1 MAGTASTTGSTTSTT
16 RPERGPAGR
25 RPAAAEVF
33 RAQIALLSRRW
44 PGLLGVAA
52 ALAGLLV
59 LAAAGWIPAIDDMPP
74 GVPFSDALAGA
85 WSFFG
90 AAAVFWA
97 AGLAWKDEGPSDRAY
112 HWTLPVDRT
121 VHQMLRL
128 AAGWVLLAAVL
139 AAGAGGGW
147 LAVAVV
153 QGGMAPGDPAV
164 LAAVLPSATVL
175 YLVGAVFA
183 LVSDRPLLWIVVAY
197 LAGTAAASLDAIG
210 GWAWLAEPVG
220 DVLFSGSLSLATAG
234 SVPSEIAGWPDPGGV
249 AGAPWEAVGLWLVVA
264 FVVTVAAAGLHL
276 ERSGEG

>member
-1 MAGTASTTGSTTSTT
+1 MADTTSTTGSTTPAT
-16 RPERGPAGR
+16 RPEHGPARR
-25 RPAAAEVF
+25 RPEALEVF
-33 RAQIALLSRRW
+33 RAQLALLSRRW

-52 ALAGLLV
+52 ALAGLLA
-59 LAAAGWIPAIDDMPP
+59 LAAAGWIPAIEDMPA
-74 GVPFSDALAGA
+74 GVPLSDALAGA

-90 AAAVFWA
+90 AAAIFWA
-97 AGLAWKDEGPSDRAY
+97 PGLAWKDEGPSDRAY
-112 HWTLPVDRT
+112 HWVLPVDRQ

-139 AAGAGGGW
+139 AAGTGGGW

-164 LAAVLPSATVL
+164 LAGVLPSATVL
-175 YLVGAVFA
+175 YLVGALFA
-183 LVSDRPLLWIVVAY
+183 LVTDRPLLWIVVAY
-197 LAGTAAASLDAIG
+197 LAGTAAASLDAFG

-249 AGAPWEAVGLWLVVA
+249 AGTPWEAAGLWLVVA